1 MLINVLRLTECSSAF
16 LAPSPSLFFTCLQF
30 CLVFLLILFFL
41 PPSLSLFLSFSPA
54 AFFHISY
61 LRSVLGSSS
70 SNPLRLFDVLFIR
83 TCYHYVNR
91 RTLITRSFIT
101 IQQWIYKCIGSTEHV
116 YLVIDI
122 IFEGECSRRDVDD
135 LLDLRAEQ
143 ISN

>member
-16 LAPSPSLFFTCLQF
+16 LAPSPSPFFTCLQF

-41 PPSLSLFLSFSPA
+41 PLSLSFSPA

-70 SNPLRLFDVLFIR
+70 SNPLLLFDVLFIR

-101 IQQWIYKCIGSTEHV
+101 IQQWIYKCIASTEHV